1 VIIAKEQARC
11 RTATVVKILV
21 LVDYVRTQVVMKVA
35 MVRENALIARGKDI
49 FSI

>member
-21 LVDYVRTQVVMKVA
+21 LVDYVRPQVVMKVA
-35 MVRENALIARGKDI
+35 MAKDNALTVREKGI
-49 FSI
+49 FYT